1 MCPDV
6 QLAIAR
12 VRSTSERLA
21 GLPARDVAIQE
32 IEDALCEGY
41 AEALAGDAWLTD
53 NERRLHELIDDASL
67 AVRGRE
73 LRLLARAH
81 AEFQCGVIELRRELA
96 ELRRQ
101 HDRVRSG
108 SRATAP

>member
-1 MCPDV
+1 MR
-6 QLAIAR
+6 LAIAR
-12 VRSTSERLA
+12 VRSTSEQLA

-67 AVRGRE
+67 AARGR
-73 LRLLARAH
+73 
-81 AEFQCGVIELRRELA
+81 ELRRELA